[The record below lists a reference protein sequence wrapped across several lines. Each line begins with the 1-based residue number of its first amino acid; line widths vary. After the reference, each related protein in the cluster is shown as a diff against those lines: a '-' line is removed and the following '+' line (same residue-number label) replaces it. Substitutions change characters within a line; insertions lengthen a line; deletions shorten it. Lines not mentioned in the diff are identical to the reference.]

1 MVPTLPLD
9 QMADRHQALTPAL
22 AASYLE
28 AARVCLDRH
37 HISPQAFTIQTQT
50 SASQAMARWKAP
62 DDRVRGA
69 YANKTDTT
77 EAGAYACVIA
87 AVELVEGLFAVR
99 RAETGTGADY
109 YVAPLGKGIEDLED
123 CLRLEV
129 SGTNAEAQSAVE
141 RKLREK
147 VQQTLDGSSSLPAL
161 AGVVGSPSLL
171 IRIERVKDK

>member
-1 MVPTLPLD
+1 MAPTLPLE

-22 AASYLE
+22 AESYLE

-37 HISPQAFTIQTQT
+37 HTSPQAFTIQTKT
-50 SASQAMARWKAP
+50 SASQATARWNAP

-69 YANKTDTT
+69 YANMTDAT
-77 EAGAYACVIA
+77 EAGAYACMIA

-109 YVAPLGKGIEDLED
+109 YVAPVGKGIEDFED

-129 SGTNAEAQSAVE
+129 SGTDAEAQSAVE
-141 RKLREK
+141 RRLREK
-147 VQQTLDGSSSLPAL
+147 VQQTLDGSSSLPA
-161 AGVVGSPSLL
+161 V
-171 IRIERVKDK
+171 

>member
-1 MVPTLPLD
+1 MAPTLPLE

-22 AASYLE
+22 AESYLE

-37 HISPQAFTIQTQT
+37 HTSPQAFTIQTKT
-50 SASQAMARWKAP
+50 SASQATARWNAP

-69 YANKTDTT
+69 YANRTDAT
-77 EAGAYACVIA
+77 EAGAYACIIA

-109 YVAPLGKGIEDLED
+109 YVAPVGKGIEDFED

-129 SGTNAEAQSAVE
+129 SGTDAEAQSAVE
-141 RKLREK
+141 RRLREK
-147 VQQTLDGSSSLPAL
+147 VQQTLDGSSSLPAV
-161 AGVVGSPSLL
+161 AGVVGYPSLL